1 MKHRGDVQKRREWA
15 ERLGRFRSSG
25 MTVARFCASEGVAVN
40 TFYYW
45 SGRAGSAVHSP
56 SPAARSASVRGSGAG
71 DQDRAAAQRAPLE
84 TQGAAPALVHFH
96 FPAGAKVSVPADCMA
111 AIRCLAE
118 CVRLAQ
124 PAPAA
129 AFQEVLV
136 GRR

>member
-1 MKHRGDVQKRREWA
+1 
-15 ERLGRFRSSG
+15 

-45 SGRAGSAVHSP
+45 SGRAGSTVHSP
-56 SPAARSASVRGSGAG
+56 STALGSASARKRGVARR
-71 DQDRAAAQRAPLE
+71 DRNSSQRAPIE
-84 TQGAAPALVHFH
+84 TQAAPRALVRFH
-96 FPAGAKVSVPADCMA
+96 FPAGAEVSVPADCVA

-118 CVRLAQ
+118 CIRSAQ

>member
-1 MKHRGDVQKRREWA
+1 MKYRGDVQKRREWA
-15 ERLGRFRSSG
+15 ERLGRFRASG

-45 SGRAGSAVHSP
+45 SGRAESMVHTP
-56 SPAARSASVRGSGAG
+56 STATGAASTRNRGAARRG
-71 DQDRAAAQRAPLE
+71 REAAQRAPLG
-84 TQGAAPALVHFH
+84 TTATPPALVRFH
-96 FPAGAKVSVPADCMA
+96 FPAGAEVSVPADCVA

-118 CVRLAQ
+118 CVRSAQ

-129 AFQEVLV
+129 AFQEVFV